1 MSDFVVDLGGLVS
14 RKKDFIPAVTAAV
27 KKGWSDKA

>member
-1 MSDFVVDLGGLVS
+1 MVSDFVMDLGGLVS

-27 KKGWSDKA
+27 KKGWTNK